1 MNELKEIVV
10 EYKKLCNK
18 IDDYESVIKKQK
30 ERKNLYEEK
39 IIHIM
44 KKNNIKDKPIQLTDT
59 KLVYKLEERQSAFSQ
74 KYLQENINN
83 FCNRRLHN
91 ILGSKS
97 EQVSKELYD
106 YLVNNRPKKTYEKL
120 HEKKSKIKL

>member
-1 MNELKEIVV
+1 MSELKDIVG
-10 EYKKLCNK
+10 EYKKLCTK
-18 IDDYESVIKKQK
+18 IDEYEAVIKKQK

-39 IIHIM
+39 IIQIM
-44 KKNNIKDKPIQLTDT
+44 KKNNIKDEPIQLTDT

-74 KYLQENINN
+74 KYLQENINY
-83 FCNRRLHN
+83 FCKRRLQS
-91 ILGSKS
+91 ILGSKY
-97 EQVSKELYD
+97 EQISKELYD

>member
-1 MNELKEIVV
+1 MSELKDIVG
-10 EYKKLCNK
+10 EYKKLCTK
-18 IDDYESVIKKQK
+18 IDEYEAVIKKQK

-39 IIHIM
+39 IIQIM

-74 KYLQENINN
+74 KYLQENINY
-83 FCNRRLHN
+83 FCKRRLQS
-91 ILGSKS
+91 ILGSKY
-97 EQVSKELYD
+97 EQISKELYD